1 MLIILV
7 HRHNPI
13 LMHRAKPDLNLL
25 VYSSQKTD
33 KNRFIIA
40 FVPTANTNP
49 LDQVFANTGQ
59 PLVRE
64 FIAGKN
70 CLLFAYGNTNA
81 GLPLSFPTTHNSF
94 ALLGKTFTVNGSDAE
109 PGVLPRILEM
119 VFLQLSELAKD
130 TQYEYHVLANYLEI
144 YNETIIDLLPAEK
157 DEKAVLEI
165 KEDKAGV
172 IFVTGLKE
180 ERLQSPEDGRRLL
193 QVGQQNR

>member
-1 MLIILV
+1 M
-7 HRHNPI
+7 
-13 LMHRAKPDLNLL
+13 
-25 VYSSQKTD
+25 
-33 KNRFIIA
+33 
-40 FVPTANTNP
+40 
-49 LDQVFANTGQ
+49 
-59 PLVRE
+59 
-64 FIAGKN
+64 
-70 CLLFAYGNTNA
+70 
-81 GLPLSFPTTHNSF
+81 
-94 ALLGKTFTVNGSDAE
+94 NGSDAE

-193 QVGQQNR
+193 QVGQQNRRVLMPFTKPSLTLSPSTFFFCRIQEGCRNLLEP